1 MPVMTE
7 KHAAHRKFNA
17 LQALS
22 TASRRFRRNDDG
34 ATAIE
39 FALVAG
45 PFLAFTF
52 GIITIGLHYL
62 ATNSLEKAVYDASRQ
77 IRTGQAQQSAMNSD
91 QFKSLVC
98 NLAAPHIDCNK
109 LQIHM
114 SSYDSWKDVTPPNCV
129 DGNTKNLSQ
138 GAGGND
144 PITNDVGGA
153 SRKVLVTACYDWTV
167 AKYLPYMVHDK
178 DGNRRVEPPL
188 ASGGML
194 LQASAVFQ
202 TEPYE

>member
-1 MPVMTE
+1 MTE
-7 KHAAHRKFNA
+7 KHAAYRKPLPLRA
-17 LQALS
+17 L
-22 TASRRFRRNDDG
+22 SRRFKNDNDG
-34 ATAIE
+34 TTAIE
-39 FALVAG
+39 FALVLG

-62 ATNSLEKAVYDASRQ
+62 ATNSLERAVYGASRQ
-77 IRTGQAQQSAMNSD
+77 IRTGQAQQSNMTSEH
-91 QFKSLVC
+91 FKDLVC
-98 NLAAPHIDCNK
+98 NLAAPHINCNK

-138 GAGGND
+138 GAGGD
-144 PITNDVGGA
+144 EPISDEVGGA
-153 SRKVLVTACYDWTV
+153 SKKVLVTACYDWTV
-167 AKYLPYMVHDK
+167 AKYLPFMVHDK
-178 DGNRRVEPPL
+178 SGNRRVESPL

-194 LQASAVFQ
+194 MQASAIFQ